1 MSTLYQITDEY
12 MQLLQMAED
21 PDIDEEILKDTMEG
35 IEGELE
41 DKAQNYAIII
51 QELQSEAYKVK
62 AEIDRLQLRKKSLE
76 NNIQRMKDSLEKAM
90 RATDKLKFKTELYSF
105 SIRKNPP
112 SVVLADNFDIN
123 EVDAEYIKFAD
134 PELDKTKVKEALKA
148 GTELGWARLESKE
161 SLSIK

>member
-1 MSTLYQITDEY
+1 MTLHELTEEFQ
-12 MQLLQMAED
+12 QLLALAED
-21 PDIDEEILKDTMEG
+21 PETDEQILADTMEG